1 MMAQVENRS
10 FQEVHDVYKSYLPA
24 DQVKRID
31 AAYELAKKMHAGQK
45 RKTGEDYIYHPIQ
58 VAGILADL
66 KMDPDTIIAGFLHD
80 VVEDTPETNEEIQA
94 AFGDDVAQIVD
105 GVTKLGRIHYESTE
119 ENMAE
124 NHRKL
129 LLAMAKDVRVIIV
142 KLADRLHNMR
152 TLQVHRLEKQHRIAS
167 ETLDIYAPLA
177 HRLGLANIKW
187 ELEDLSLRYLDP
199 DEYHRIAKMMH
210 SRREERDADVA
221 AATKQIDKAIADL
234 KIGSYE
240 VTGRP
245 KHIYSIYRKMTD
257 KHKQFSEIYDL
268 LAIRVLVSTV
278 ADCYAALGAIH
289 AKWKPLPGRFKDY
302 IALPKPNGYQS
313 LHTTIIGPNGHPLEV
328 QIRTFEMHRVA
339 EFGVAAHWAYKE
351 NKGSDKRAK
360 VADSDQQHL
369 NAIQGILELQEGTTN
384 AEQFVDSVK
393 GDLFSDRVYAF
404 TPKGDVFELPVG
416 SKPIDMAFAIHS
428 DVGLHTVGAKVNG
441 KIVPLDYEIN
451 TGDIVEIIT
460 AQTPKVS
467 RDWLSLVASRRA
479 RNKIRAY
486 FRQQDRA
493 SNIEGGRQMLEK
505 YLQDK
510 QLPVEEAMTD
520 ENLTLAASKMHLFS
534 GEDLLAMIGYGE
546 VSLQQ
551 AGNRLT
557 EDIRKKLAEKK
568 AEEVQEALLA
578 GKEDAAK
585 GLIRKGSAPAKKNR
599 PEEDI
604 TIAGIDSLLIHL
616 SKCCTPI
623 PGDEITGYITRGRG
637 VTVHRANCPNIKK
650 TLEQNDRIIAI
661 DWNNPDGNRPNYDA
675 DLIVTGSDRPGILND
690 VIRSVNANTHYLN
703 AVSARNEKDGAVI
716 ISLTVG
722 VKNVDQLQHIIDAI
736 VGVHDVYEAARA
748 FH

>member
-1 MMAQVENRS
+1 MAKIENRS
-10 FQEVHDVYKSYLPA
+10 FEDVHDIYVKYLAP
-24 DQVKRID
+24 DQVKRVD
-31 AAYELAKKMHAGQK
+31 SAYQLAKKMHAGQK
-45 RKTGEDYIYHPIQ
+45 RKSGEDYIYHPIQ

-66 KMDPDTIIAGFLHD
+66 KMDPDTIAAGFLHD
-80 VVEDTPETNEEIQA
+80 VVEDTPETNDEIRQNY
-94 AFGDDVAQIVD
+94 GDDVADIVD

-152 TLQVHRLEKQHRIAS
+152 TLQVHRPEKQHRIAS

-210 SRREERDADVA
+210 SRREERDADIA
-221 AATKQIDKAIADL
+221 SATKQIEKVISDL
-234 KIGSYE
+234 KIGHFE

-268 LAIRVLVSTV
+268 LAIRVLVDSV
-278 ADCYAALGAIH
+278 ADCYAALGTIH
-289 AKWKPLPGRFKDY
+289 ANWKPLPGRFKDY

-328 QIRTFEMHRVA
+328 QIRTFEMHQVA

-351 NKGSDKRAK
+351 NKGSEKQAR
-360 VADSDQQHL
+360 VSDSDQQHL
-369 NAIQGILELQEGTTN
+369 NAIQGILELQEGATD
-384 AEQFVDSVK
+384 AEQFVDTVK

-428 DVGLHTVGAKVNG
+428 DIGLHTVGAKVNG
-441 KIVPLDYEIN
+441 KIVPLDYEIQ
-451 TGDIVEIIT
+451 TGDIVEIVT
-460 AQTPKVS
+460 SPTPKVS
-467 RDWLSLVASRRA
+467 RDWLGLVASRRA

-486 FRQQDRA
+486 FRQQARS
-493 SNIEGGRQMLEK
+493 SNIEGGRQMLEE
-505 YLQDK
+505 YLQEK
-510 QLPVEEAMTD
+510 QLPVDKAMTE
-520 ENLTLAASKMHLFS
+520 ENLTVTATKMHLFS
-534 GEDLLAMIGYGE
+534 GDDLLAMIGYGE

-557 EDIRKKLAEKK
+557 EDIRKKIAEKK
-568 AEEVQEALLA
+568 AEEVQKALLS

-585 GLIRKGSAPAKKNR
+585 DLIRKGSAPIVKNR

-623 PGDEITGYITRGRG
+623 PGDKIIGYITKGRG

-650 TLEQNDRIIAI
+650 SIEKGERIIEVE
-661 DWNNPDGNRPNYDA
+661 WNNPDGNRPNYDA
-675 DLIVTGSDRPGILND
+675 DLTVSSSDRPGILND
-690 VIRSVNANTHYLN
+690 VIRSVNSNTHYLN
-703 AVSARNEKDGAVI
+703 AVSAHNEKDGVGI

-722 VKNVDQLQHIIDAI
+722 VKNVEQLQHIIDSIA
-736 VGVHDVYEAARA
+736 GVHDVYEVTRS

>member
-1 MMAQVENRS
+1 M
-10 FQEVHDVYKSYLPA
+10 
-24 DQVKRID
+24 
-31 AAYELAKKMHAGQK
+31 
-45 RKTGEDYIYHPIQ
+45 
-58 VAGILADL
+58 AGILADL
-66 KMDPDTIIAGFLHD
+66 KMDGDTIIAGFLHD
-80 VVEDTPETNEEIQA
+80 VVEDTPESNEEIRSA
-94 AFGDDVAQIVD
+94 YGDDVANIVD

-152 TLQVHRLEKQHRIAS
+152 TLQVHRPDKQHRIAS

-199 DEYHRIAKMMH
+199 DEYHSIARMMH
-210 SRREERDADVA
+210 SRREERDADISV
-221 AATKQIDKAIADL
+221 ATKQIQKVIEDL
-234 KIGSYE
+234 KINHFE

-268 LAIRVLVSTV
+268 LAIRVLVDSV
-278 ADCYAALGAIH
+278 ADCYAALGGIH
-289 AKWKPLPGRFKDY
+289 ANWKPLPGRFKDY

-328 QIRTFEMHRVA
+328 QIRTFDMHRVA

-351 NKGSDKRAK
+351 NKGSDKQAK
-360 VADSDQQHL
+360 VNSSDQRHL
-369 NAIQGILELQEGTTN
+369 NAIQGILELQEGATD

-393 GDLFSDRVYAF
+393 GDLFSDRIYAF

-428 DVGLHTVGAKVNG
+428 DVGLHTVGAKING
-441 KIVPLDYEIN
+441 KIVPLDYEIK

-460 AQTPKVS
+460 SPTPKVS
-467 RDWLSLVASRRA
+467 RDWLGLVASRRA

-486 FRQQDRA
+486 FRQQDRT
-493 SNIEGGRQMLEK
+493 SNIEGGRQMLED

-510 QLPVEEAMTD
+510 QLPVEEAMT
-520 ENLTLAASKMHLFS
+520 EQNLTAAASKMHLFS
-534 GEDLLAMIGYGE
+534 GDDLLAMIGYGD

-557 EDIRKKLAEKK
+557 EDIRRKISEKK
-568 AEEVQEALLA
+568 AEEVQEALLS
-578 GKEDAAK
+578 GKKDAAK
-585 GLIRKGSAPAKKNR
+585 ELIRKGSAPAAKNR

-623 PGDEITGYITRGRG
+623 PGDNITGYITKGRG
-637 VTVHRANCPNIKK
+637 VTVHRDNCPNIKK
-650 TLEQNDRIIAI
+650 AAESGERIIAVE
-661 DWNNPDGNRPNYDA
+661 WNNPDGNRPNYDA
-675 DLIVTGSDRPGILND
+675 DLVVTSSDRPGILND

-703 AVSARNEKDGAVI
+703 AVSAHNEKDGAGI

-722 VKNVDQLQHIIDAI
+722 VKNVDQLQHIMDAI
-736 VGVHDVYEAARA
+736 TGVHDVYEVSRV

>member
-1 MMAQVENRS
+1 MAKIENRS
-10 FQEVHDVYKSYLPA
+10 FEEVHDIYAKYLTP
-24 DQVKRID
+24 QQIKRVD
-31 AAYELAKKMHAGQK
+31 SSYELAKKMHAGQK
-45 RKTGEDYIYHPIQ
+45 RKSGENYIYHPIQ

-66 KMDPDTIIAGFLHD
+66 KMDGDTIIAGFLHD
-80 VVEDTPETNEEIQA
+80 VVEDTPESNEEIRSA
-94 AFGDDVAQIVD
+94 YGDDVANIVD

-152 TLQVHRLEKQHRIAS
+152 TLQVHRPDKQHRIAS

-199 DEYHRIAKMMH
+199 DEYHSIAKMMH
-210 SRREERDADVA
+210 SRREERDADISV
-221 AATKQIDKAIADL
+221 ATKQIQKVIEDL
-234 KIGSYE
+234 KINHFE

-268 LAIRVLVSTV
+268 LAIRVLVDSV
-278 ADCYAALGAIH
+278 ADCYAALGGIH
-289 AKWKPLPGRFKDY
+289 ANWKPLPGRFKDY

-328 QIRTFEMHRVA
+328 QIRTFDMHRVA

-351 NKGSDKRAK
+351 NKGSDKQAK
-360 VADSDQQHL
+360 VNSSDQRHL
-369 NAIQGILELQEGTTN
+369 NAIQGILELQEGATD

-393 GDLFSDRVYAF
+393 GDLFSDRIYAF

-428 DVGLHTVGAKVNG
+428 DVGLHTVGAKING
-441 KIVPLDYEIN
+441 KIVPLDYEIK

-460 AQTPKVS
+460 SPTPKVS
-467 RDWLSLVASRRA
+467 RDWLGLVASRRA

-486 FRQQDRA
+486 FRQQDRT
-493 SNIEGGRQMLEK
+493 SNIEGGRQMLED

-510 QLPVEEAMTD
+510 QLPVEEAMT
-520 ENLTLAASKMHLFS
+520 EQNLTAAASKMHLFS
-534 GEDLLAMIGYGE
+534 GDDLLAMIGYGD

-557 EDIRKKLAEKK
+557 EDIRRKISEKK
-568 AEEVQEALLA
+568 AEEVQEALLS
-578 GKEDAAK
+578 GKKDAAK
-585 GLIRKGSAPAKKNR
+585 ELIRKGSAPAAKNR

-623 PGDEITGYITRGRG
+623 PGDNITGYITKGRG
-637 VTVHRANCPNIKK
+637 VTVHRDNCPNIKK
-650 TLEQNDRIIAI
+650 AAESGERIIAVE
-661 DWNNPDGNRPNYDA
+661 WNNPDGNRPNYDA
-675 DLIVTGSDRPGILND
+675 DLVVTSSDRPGILND

-703 AVSARNEKDGAVI
+703 AVSAHNEKDGAGI

-722 VKNVDQLQHIIDAI
+722 VKNVDQLQHIMDAI
-736 VGVHDVYEAARA
+736 TGVHDVYEVSRI

>member
-1 MMAQVENRS
+1 MAKIENRS
-10 FQEVHDVYKSYLPA
+10 FEEVHDIYAKYLTP
-24 DQVKRID
+24 QQIKRVD
-31 AAYELAKKMHAGQK
+31 SSYELAKKMHAGQK
-45 RKTGEDYIYHPIQ
+45 RKSGEDYIYHPIQ

-66 KMDPDTIIAGFLHD
+66 KMDGDTIIAGFLHD
-80 VVEDTPETNEEIQA
+80 VVEDTPESNEEIRSA
-94 AFGDDVAQIVD
+94 YGDDVANIVD

-152 TLQVHRLEKQHRIAS
+152 TLQVHRPDKQHRIAS

-199 DEYHRIAKMMH
+199 DEYHSIARMMH
-210 SRREERDADVA
+210 SRREERDADISV
-221 AATKQIDKAIADL
+221 ATKQIQKVIEDL
-234 KIGSYE
+234 KINHFE

-268 LAIRVLVSTV
+268 LAIRVLVDSV
-278 ADCYAALGAIH
+278 ADCYAALGGIH
-289 AKWKPLPGRFKDY
+289 ANWKPLPGRFKDY

-328 QIRTFEMHRVA
+328 QIRTFDMHRVA

-351 NKGSDKRAK
+351 NKGSDKQAK
-360 VADSDQQHL
+360 VNSSDQRHL
-369 NAIQGILELQEGTTN
+369 NAIQGILELQEGATD

-393 GDLFSDRVYAF
+393 GDLFSDRIYAF

-428 DVGLHTVGAKVNG
+428 DVGLHTVGAKING
-441 KIVPLDYEIN
+441 KIVPLDYEIK

-460 AQTPKVS
+460 SPTPKVS
-467 RDWLSLVASRRA
+467 RDWLGLVASRRA

-486 FRQQDRA
+486 FRQQDRT
-493 SNIEGGRQMLEK
+493 SNIEGGRQMLED

-510 QLPVEEAMTD
+510 QLPVEEAMT
-520 ENLTLAASKMHLFS
+520 EQNLTAAASKMHLFS
-534 GEDLLAMIGYGE
+534 GDDLLAMIGYGD

-557 EDIRKKLAEKK
+557 EDIRRKISEKK
-568 AEEVQEALLA
+568 AEEVQEALLS
-578 GKEDAAK
+578 GKKDAAK
-585 GLIRKGSAPAKKNR
+585 ELIRKGSAPAAKNR

-623 PGDEITGYITRGRG
+623 PGDNITGYITKGRG
-637 VTVHRANCPNIKK
+637 VTVHRDNCPNIKK
-650 TLEQNDRIIAI
+650 AAESGERIIAVE
-661 DWNNPDGNRPNYDA
+661 WNNPDGNRPNYDA
-675 DLIVTGSDRPGILND
+675 DLVVTSSDRPGILND

-703 AVSARNEKDGAVI
+703 AVSAHNEKDGAGI

-722 VKNVDQLQHIIDAI
+722 VKNVDQLQHIMDAI
-736 VGVHDVYEAARA
+736 TGVHDVYEVSRV

>member
-1 MMAQVENRS
+1 MAKIENRS
-10 FQEVHDVYKSYLPA
+10 FEEVHDIYAKYLTP
-24 DQVKRID
+24 QQIKRVD
-31 AAYELAKKMHAGQK
+31 SSYELAKKMHAGQK
-45 RKTGEDYIYHPIQ
+45 RKSGEDYIYHPIQ

-66 KMDPDTIIAGFLHD
+66 KMDGDTIIAGFLHD
-80 VVEDTPETNEEIQA
+80 VVEDTPESNEEIRSA
-94 AFGDDVAQIVD
+94 YGDDVANIVD

-152 TLQVHRLEKQHRIAS
+152 TLQVHRPDKQHRIAS

-199 DEYHRIAKMMH
+199 DEYHSIAKMMH
-210 SRREERDADVA
+210 SRREERDADISV
-221 AATKQIDKAIADL
+221 ATKQIQKVIEDL
-234 KIGSYE
+234 KINHFE

-268 LAIRVLVSTV
+268 LAIRVLVDSV
-278 ADCYAALGAIH
+278 ADCYAALGGIH
-289 AKWKPLPGRFKDY
+289 ANWKPLPGRFKDY

-328 QIRTFEMHRVA
+328 QIRTFDMHRVA

-351 NKGSDKRAK
+351 NKGSDKQAK
-360 VADSDQQHL
+360 VNSSDQRHL
-369 NAIQGILELQEGTTN
+369 NAIQGILELQEGATD

-393 GDLFSDRVYAF
+393 GDLFSDRIYAF

-428 DVGLHTVGAKVNG
+428 DVGLHTVGAKING
-441 KIVPLDYEIN
+441 KIVPLDYEIK

-460 AQTPKVS
+460 SPTPKVS
-467 RDWLSLVASRRA
+467 RDWLGLVASRRA

-486 FRQQDRA
+486 FRQQDRT
-493 SNIEGGRQMLEK
+493 SNIEGGRQMLED

-510 QLPVEEAMTD
+510 QLPVEEAMT
-520 ENLTLAASKMHLFS
+520 EQNLTAAASKMHLFS
-534 GEDLLAMIGYGE
+534 GDDLLAMIGYGD

-557 EDIRKKLAEKK
+557 EDIRRKISEKK
-568 AEEVQEALLA
+568 AEEVQEALLS
-578 GKEDAAK
+578 GKKDAAK
-585 GLIRKGSAPAKKNR
+585 ELIRKGSAPAAKNR

-623 PGDEITGYITRGRG
+623 PGDNITGYITKGRG
-637 VTVHRANCPNIKK
+637 VTVHRDNCPNIKK
-650 TLEQNDRIIAI
+650 AAESGERIIAVE
-661 DWNNPDGNRPNYDA
+661 WNNPDGNRPNYDA
-675 DLIVTGSDRPGILND
+675 DLVVTSSDRPGILND

-703 AVSARNEKDGAVI
+703 AVSAHNEKDGAGI

-722 VKNVDQLQHIIDAI
+722 VKNVDQLQHIMDAI
-736 VGVHDVYEAARA
+736 TGVHDVYEVSRV